1 LLDAAPARLEDRFI
15 REVKAF
21 AVVAPGLRMA
31 QISAARA
38 APRTQHVTEQPR
50 KSLPQFYVTAPT
62 PCPYL
67 PGRME
72 RKIFTHLLGDSAR
85 VINDAL
91 TAAGFRRSQHIAYK
105 PACDACRSCVSVR
118 IPVFQFEPSRGQK
131 RILKVNE
138 DVTREARE
146 AKASMEQF
154 SLLRS
159 YLDDRHPSGGMSEMT
174 LLDYS
179 SMVEETPIS
188 TNLVEYRVNG
198 PNRLVA
204 CALSD
209 RLGDGVSMVY
219 SFYSPDEEWRSLGT
233 HMILDHVAYAHELG
247 LPYLYL
253 GYWVGGCRKMDY
265 KRRFRPLEALGPQG
279 WYLMNEPEE

>member
-1 LLDAAPARLEDRFI
+1 MTGALE
-15 REVKAF
+15 
-21 AVVAPGLRMA
+21 
-31 QISAARA
+31 RA
-38 APRTQHVTEQPR
+38 EKVTDQPR

-67 PGRME
+67 QGRME
-72 RKIFTHLLGDSAR
+72 RKIFTHLLGDSAK

-118 IPVFQFEPSRGQK
+118 IPVFRFEVSRNQK
-131 RILKVNE
+131 RLLKANE
-138 DVTREARE
+138 DIARRVREP
-146 AKASMEQF
+146 KASMEQF

-159 YLDDRHPSGGMSEMT
+159 YLDERHPSGGMSEMT
-174 LLDYS
+174 VLDYAA
-179 SMVEETPIS
+179 MVEETPIT
-188 TNLVEYRVNG
+188 TNLIEYRRTSDSNG
-198 PNRLVA
+198 ELIA

-209 RLGDGVSMVY
+209 RLGDGISMVY
-219 SFYSPDEEWRSLGT
+219 SFYDPEADRRSLGT
-233 HMILDHVAYAHELG
+233 YMILDHIAYAAELG

-253 GYWVGGCRKMDY
+253 GYWVADCRKMDY

-279 WYLMNEPEE
+279 WYMMNEPDE

>member
-1 LLDAAPARLEDRFI
+1 
-15 REVKAF
+15 
-21 AVVAPGLRMA
+21 
-31 QISAARA
+31 
-38 APRTQHVTEQPR
+38 VTDQPR
-50 KSLPQFYVTAPT
+50 KSLPQFYVTSPT

-72 RKIFTHLLGDSAR
+72 RKIFTHLLGDSAK

-118 IPVFQFEPSRGQK
+118 IPVFDFQLSRNQK
-131 RILKVNE
+131 RLLKLNTDIRRV
-138 DVTREARE
+138 ARE
-146 AKASMEQF
+146 PKASMEQF

-174 LLDYS
+174 VLDYAA
-179 SMVEETPIS
+179 MVEETPIA
-188 TNLVEYRVNG
+188 TNLVEYRRPSDDG
-198 PNRLVA
+198 DSELIA

-209 RLGDGVSMVY
+209 RLGDGISMVY
-219 SFYSPDEEWRSLGT
+219 SFYEPSEERRSLGT
-233 HMILDHVAYAHELG
+233 FMILDHITYAIQLG

-253 GYWVGGCRKMDY
+253 GYWVADCRKMEY
-265 KRRFRPLEALGPQG
+265 KRRFKPLEALGPQG
-279 WYLMNEPEE
+279 WYLMNEPED

>member
-1 LLDAAPARLEDRFI
+1 
-15 REVKAF
+15 
-21 AVVAPGLRMA
+21 
-31 QISAARA
+31 
-38 APRTQHVTEQPR
+38 VTDQPR

-105 PACDACRSCVSVR
+105 PACDACRACVSVR
-118 IPVFQFEPSRGQK
+118 IPVFKFEASRNQK
-131 RILKVNE
+131 RILKINT
-138 DVTREARE
+138 DVERVAGDP
-146 AKASMEQF
+146 KASMEQF

-174 LLDYS
+174 VLDYAA
-179 SMVEETPIS
+179 MVEETPIA
-188 TNLVEYRVNG
+188 TNVIEYRVKRARG
-198 PNRLVA
+198 DSELIA
-204 CALSD
+204 AALSD

-219 SFYSPDEEWRSLGT
+219 SFYAPDEERRSLGT
-233 HMILDHVAYAHELG
+233 HMILDHIAYAAELG

-253 GYWVGGCRKMDY
+253 GYWVADCRKMEY

-279 WYLMNEPEE
+279 WYLMNASDD

>member
-1 LLDAAPARLEDRFI
+1 MTD
-15 REVKAF
+15 
-21 AVVAPGLRMA
+21 
-31 QISAARA
+31 
-38 APRTQHVTEQPR
+38 QPR
-50 KSLPQFYVTAPT
+50 KSLPQFYVTSPT

-72 RKIFTHLLGDSAR
+72 RKIFTHLLGDSAK

-118 IPVFQFEPSRGQK
+118 IPVFDFQLSRGQK
-131 RILKVNE
+131 RVLKVNS
-138 DVTREARE
+138 DVRRLAGEPQ
-146 AKASMEQF
+146 ASMEQF

-174 LLDYS
+174 VLDYAA
-179 SMVEETPIS
+179 MVEETPIA
-188 TNLVEYRVNG
+188 TNLIEYRCG
-198 PNRLVA
+198 SGDSSELLA

-209 RLGDGVSMVY
+209 RLGDGISMVY
-219 SFYSPDEEWRSLGT
+219 SFYAPDQERRSLGT
-233 HMILDHVAYAHELG
+233 FMILDHIAYAVQLG

-253 GYWVGGCRKMDY
+253 GYWVADCRKMDY
-265 KRRFRPLEALGPQG
+265 KRRFKPLEALGPQG
-279 WYLMNEPEE
+279 WYLMNEPEDA

>member
-1 LLDAAPARLEDRFI
+1 MTD
-15 REVKAF
+15 
-21 AVVAPGLRMA
+21 
-31 QISAARA
+31 
-38 APRTQHVTEQPR
+38 QPR

-118 IPVFQFEPSRGQK
+118 IPVFQFQPSRSEK

-138 DVTREARE
+138 DVERLAR
-146 AKASMEQF
+146 APKASMEQF

-174 LLDYS
+174 GLDYA
-179 SMVEETPIS
+179 SMIEETPIA
-188 TNLVEYRVNG
+188 TNVVEYRARG
-198 PNRLVA
+198 AEEDTLIA

-219 SFYSPDEEWRSLGT
+219 SFYAPEEDRRSLGT
-233 HMILDHVAYAHELG
+233 HMILDHIAYAQELG

-253 GYWVGGCRKMDY
+253 GYWVSGCRKMDY
-265 KRRFRPLEALGPQG
+265 KRRFKPLEALGPQG
-279 WYLMNEPEE
+279 WYLMNEADE

>member
-1 LLDAAPARLEDRFI
+1 MTD
-15 REVKAF
+15 
-21 AVVAPGLRMA
+21 
-31 QISAARA
+31 
-38 APRTQHVTEQPR
+38 QPR

-105 PACDACRSCVSVR
+105 PACDACRACVSVR
-118 IPVFQFEPSRGQK
+118 IPVFQFEASRNQK
-131 RILKVNE
+131 RIFKLNE
-138 DVTREARE
+138 DVARKAGE
-146 AKASMEQF
+146 PKASMEQF

-174 LLDYS
+174 VLDYA
-179 SMVEETPIS
+179 SMVEETPIA
-188 TNLVEYRVNG
+188 TNLIEYRRNG
-198 PNRLVA
+198 GANGTDELVA

-219 SFYSPDEEWRSLGT
+219 SFYAPEEERRSLGT
-233 HMILDHVAYAHELG
+233 YMILDHVAYAAELG

-265 KRRFRPLEALGPQG
+265 KRRFKPLEALGPQG
-279 WYLMNEPEE
+279 WYLMNEPDE

>member
-1 LLDAAPARLEDRFI
+1 
-15 REVKAF
+15 
-21 AVVAPGLRMA
+21 
-31 QISAARA
+31 
-38 APRTQHVTEQPR
+38 VTEQPR
-50 KSLPQFYVTAPT
+50 KSLPQFYVTSPT

-105 PACDACRSCVSVR
+105 PACDACRACVSVR
-118 IPVFQFEPSRGQK
+118 IPVFDFAAARAERRVLRANSDLERNSIEP
-131 RILKVNE
+131 
-138 DVTREARE
+138 
-146 AKASMEQF
+146 KASMEQF
-154 SLLRS
+154 SLLRA
-159 YLDDRHPSGGMSEMT
+159 YLDDRHPAGGMSEMT
-174 LLDYS
+174 VLDYAA
-179 SMVEETPIS
+179 MVEETPIATS
-188 TNLVEYRVNG
+188 LIEYRLKADDG
-198 PNRLVA
+198 AGQLLG

-209 RLGDGVSMVY
+209 RLGDGLSMVY
-219 SFYSPDEEWRSLGT
+219 SFFSPGEVRRSLGT
-233 HMILDHVAYAHELG
+233 YMILDHIAYTASLG

-279 WYLMNEPEE
+279 WYLMNEPDD

>member
-1 LLDAAPARLEDRFI
+1 
-15 REVKAF
+15 
-21 AVVAPGLRMA
+21 M
-31 QISAARA
+31 
-38 APRTQHVTEQPR
+38 TEQPR

-67 PGRME
+67 PGKME

-118 IPVFQFEPSRGQK
+118 IPVFQFEASRNQK
-131 RILKVNE
+131 RILKIND
-138 DVTREARE
+138 DVRRYVGP

-154 SLLRS
+154 TLLRG

-174 LLDYS
+174 VLDYAA
-179 SMVEETPIS
+179 MVEETPIATS
-188 TNLVEYRVNG
+188 LVEYRCKNEDG
-198 PNRLVA
+198 RSELLA

-209 RLGDGVSMVY
+209 RLGDGLSMVY
-219 SFYSPDEEWRSLGT
+219 SFYAPNEIRRSLGT
-233 HMILDHVAYAHELG
+233 FMILDHIAYAAQLG

-253 GYWVGGCRKMDY
+253 GYWVADCRKMEY

-279 WYLMNEPEE
+279 WYLMNEASE